1 MHFQW
6 LNGLWF
12 GLTLP
17 AIVLLYL
24 LKRQYIDTE
33 IPSHLL
39 WNRVLRNLEANR
51 PWQKLR
57 NQLLLILQL
66 AAAALLVF
74 ALLQPF
80 SWSPKGESGHTVY
93 VLDRS
98 ASMEAGTGSGE
109 GTNSALEEAKRR
121 IAERIQAK
129 SPGSLVTLLLMGTE
143 PEVPVAREASA
154 DRVLEA
160 LKAVTPSYGKTAYKE
175 TMSLAAAL
183 TQDDPDGEIR
193 VYTDGRWTDP
203 AAGLTYSV
211 PVHREDVGNPDAG
224 NVSVMQFGVKAPD
237 SSSGTMSAVAV
248 LRNWGGTA
256 REVEVTLAAG
266 SQAGPSRQVTIP
278 AGNQRSLY
286 WDGLPL
292 SDYYRIQAVDPEDTY
307 PADNRAYAFP
317 EGDRPRKALLLSE
330 GNLFLEKALRLANI
344 EITKMAVQP
353 GTAPLTAESKPDL
366 IVVDSVSPSLLQTKE
381 WKALLDSLPV
391 WYIHSGVEGEDEEGG
406 RDYRITEHPVTR
418 YISFQDTHIAKRTKV
433 GSVPWGKPVISDGTS
448 PLILA
453 GEENGRPR
461 LLFTFD
467 LHQSDLPLRSEFPIL
482 VQNAVDWLGSAQG
495 ASLGRVTAGSRK
507 ELAVSPQTV
516 SAEWVAVDSPGS
528 SPVSL
533 PAEKKDKAVSG
544 SQTVPDRPGLYQFV
558 EKAEKGQGEIRRYLE
573 AAADPG
579 ESDFARRPELVFPG
593 AQEGTGEEGVSS
605 EEPADRHAG
614 ESPYSWLPWVLLLA
628 AVVILAEWGVF
639 RRGNSI

>member
-66 AAAALLVF
+66 AAATLLVL

-98 ASMEAGTGSGE
+98 ASMEAATGSGE
-109 GTNSALEEAKRR
+109 GTNSTLEEAKRR

-248 LRNWGGTA
+248 LRNWGGTG

-266 SQAGPSRQVTIP
+266 PKPVLHAKWRSRPASREAYIGTGFPFPIITGFKRSIRRIRIPRITVPMRFRKGTVPVRRCFCRKGICFWRRRSVWRISRLPRWPSSRAP
-278 AGNQRSLY
+278 
-286 WDGLPL
+286 LPL
-292 SDYYRIQAVDPEDTY
+292 QP
-307 PADNRAYAFP
+307 RA
-317 EGDRPRKALLLSE
+317 
-330 GNLFLEKALRLANI
+330 N
-344 EITKMAVQP
+344 
-353 GTAPLTAESKPDL
+353 
-366 IVVDSVSPSLLQTKE
+366 
-381 WKALLDSLPV
+381 
-391 WYIHSGVEGEDEEGG
+391 
-406 RDYRITEHPVTR
+406 
-418 YISFQDTHIAKRTKV
+418 
-433 GSVPWGKPVISDGTS
+433 
-448 PLILA
+448 
-453 GEENGRPR
+453 
-461 LLFTFD
+461 
-467 LHQSDLPLRSEFPIL
+467 PI
-482 VQNAVDWLGSAQG
+482 
-495 ASLGRVTAGSRK
+495 
-507 ELAVSPQTV
+507 
-516 SAEWVAVDSPGS
+516 
-528 SPVSL
+528 
-533 PAEKKDKAVSG
+533 
-544 SQTVPDRPGLYQFV
+544 
-558 EKAEKGQGEIRRYLE
+558 
-573 AAADPG
+573 
-579 ESDFARRPELVFPG
+579 
-593 AQEGTGEEGVSS
+593 
-605 EEPADRHAG
+605 
-614 ESPYSWLPWVLLLA
+614 
-628 AVVILAEWGVF
+628 
-639 RRGNSI
+639 